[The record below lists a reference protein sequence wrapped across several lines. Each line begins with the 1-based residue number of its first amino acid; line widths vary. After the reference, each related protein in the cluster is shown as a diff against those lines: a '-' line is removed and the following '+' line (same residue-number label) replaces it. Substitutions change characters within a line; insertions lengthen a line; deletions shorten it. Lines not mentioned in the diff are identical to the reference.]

1 MSARKLF
8 IVLTLLC
15 ALLSATRPLACAET
29 PTLTPGELLTV
40 DLTPGARIFTLT
52 LPAEGDY
59 ALYAFPAEG
68 YQTVTAK
75 LTQGDTL
82 IAEGADGVAL
92 LTAALLPDT
101 PYTLALTGTG
111 RVYLELSRR
120 ALSRC
125 FDEPKAL
132 DAAGDTYAKALVRP
146 GDAHWYA
153 LTADERRPIILTGLP
168 EAPGLRLEAR
178 LFNPSGR
185 LLAEATTTAGG
196 AFLMDF
202 LPRPGR
208 AYRVRVSASGRG
220 TGLYALNIAPGAGG
234 LPEALLLS
242 DDRVT
247 LRGRQ
252 THTLEA
258 TPIPTGAADA
268 LLWES
273 SDDTVV
279 SVTQDGVL
287 TGRRPGTAVVTAYAP
302 GAVRARCR
310 VEITRVQATGL
321 RLITRRVR
329 MSVGDDVALEWSV
342 QPENASDPRVTFAI
356 EPEGVATIDD
366 AGVLRAVGEGTVT
379 FTVRAADGGY
389 EAVGR
394 VYVAPARKR
403 YRALLVGEQSYS
415 PDVAAARPGSA
426 NSVSGMRSMLNEL
439 SFRGARYEIS
449 TALDVSRDS
458 LLEAVARA
466 FDGATD
472 QDESLFYLTCHGD
485 YAQGM
490 TVFTLYDG
498 STLTAPELRQ
508 ALDRIPGNIT
518 LLLDCCGSGGAIGAE
533 ADLLD
538 GITRAFSG
546 VAGPAR
552 FGSSR
557 YRVLASAMVGQDSYR
572 LSFDS
577 TAQETRMAT
586 LFARAVCE
594 GCGWSI
600 DAAARRAMRA
610 DINYDNIVTLDELYH
625 YARRR
630 VMWYL
635 SLAHSARAQ
644 TVMVSPEGSTRSLFE
659 RTTALE

>member
-1 MSARKLF
+1 MITRKL
-8 IVLTLLC
+8 ILLLTLLC
-15 ALLSATRPLACAET
+15 ALLPATRPSACAEI
-29 PTLTPGELLTV
+29 PTLTPGELLAV
-40 DLTPGARIFTLT
+40 DLAPGARAFTVTPTTEGRYT
-52 LPAEGDY
+52 LC
-59 ALYAFPAEG
+59 AFPAEG
-68 YQTVTAK
+68 YQSVAAK

-82 IAEGADGVAL
+82 IAEGADSVAL
-92 LTAALLPDT
+92 LTADLLPDT
-101 PYTLALTGTG
+101 PYTVALTGAG
-111 RVYLELSRR
+111 RVCLELSRN

-125 FDEPKAL
+125 FDAPKAL

-168 EAPGLRLEAR
+168 EEPGLRLEAR

-208 AYRVRVSASGRG
+208 AYRVRVSASGGG
-220 TGLYALNIAPGAGG
+220 TGLYELNVAPGAGG

-242 DDRVT
+242 DARVT

-252 THTLEA
+252 THALEA
-258 TPIPTGAADA
+258 TLIPDGAADA

-287 TGRRPGTAVVTAYAP
+287 TGRRPGTAVVTAYAL
-302 GAVRARCR
+302 GALRARCR
-310 VEITRVQATGL
+310 VEVARVRATGL
-321 RLITRRVR
+321 RLITRDIR
-329 MSVGDDVALEWSV
+329 MNVGDDVALEWSV
-342 QPENASDPRVTFAI
+342 LPENASDPRVSFALA
-356 EPEGVATIDD
+356 PEGVATVDE
-366 AGVLRAVGEGTVT
+366 AGVLRAVGEGTAT
-379 FTVRAADGGY
+379 LTVRAADGGF
-389 EAVGR
+389 EAVGSVR
-394 VYVAPARKR
+394 VAPARKR

-415 PDVAAARPGSA
+415 PDVASARSGSA

-439 SFRGARYEIS
+439 SFRGTRYEIS

-458 LLEAVARA
+458 LLETVARA

-485 YAQGM
+485 YTQGM

-508 ALDRIPGNIT
+508 ALDRVPGNIT
-518 LLLDCCGSGGAIGAE
+518 LLLDCCGSGGVIGAE

-546 VAGPAR
+546 VTGPAR
-552 FGSSR
+552 FASSR

-594 GCGWSI
+594 GCGWSV

-635 SLAHSARAQ
+635 SLAHSAQAQ
-644 TVMVSPEGSTRSLFE
+644 TVMVSPEGSARPLFE
-659 RTTALE
+659 RTPALN